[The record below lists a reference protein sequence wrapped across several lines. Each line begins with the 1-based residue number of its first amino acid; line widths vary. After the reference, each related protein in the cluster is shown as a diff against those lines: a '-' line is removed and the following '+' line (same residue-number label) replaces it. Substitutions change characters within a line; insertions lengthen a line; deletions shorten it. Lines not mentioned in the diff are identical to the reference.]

1 MFCNAYIQPH
11 FNYCNVIW
19 GNSSN
24 YNLSRGTQ
32 LQKLAFK
39 IILGNEYLNL
49 KKMRLNILSFE
60 QSVFA
65 NKVNIMLRVAN
76 SLISQYGCDLF
87 QRRLDHSLHASLRS
101 VSRQIFRIPNPNLS
115 IFKDSISYL
124 GPIIWNSI
132 PNEIK
137 NSSTCSSFIQKIIS
151 WLKNLNKGNI
161 SVRK

>member
-1 MFCNAYIQPH
+1 MGINTDANLTWGVHFYFICKKVSTYVWLLFKICSYLSYEHKFVFCNAYIQPH

-19 GNSSN
+19 GNLSN

-60 QSVFA
+60 QSVFV
-65 NKVNIMLRVAN
+65 NKVNIMLKVAN

-101 VSRQIFRIPNPNLS
+101 VSS
-115 IFKDSISYL
+115 
-124 GPIIWNSI
+124 
-132 PNEIK
+132 
-137 NSSTCSSFIQKIIS
+137 
-151 WLKNLNKGNI
+151 
-161 SVRK
+161 